1 LIWVQEAVSI
11 PPAKFRVYFVRQR
24 GFAAIV
30 DIGKE

>member
-1 LIWVQEAVSI
+1 LISARAPVSI

-30 DIGKE
+30 DIGRD